1 MFSQIFDNIITAAEP
16 DSDRLGRLFDLAMTK
31 KLAVIK
37 LPPAF
42 WMQDPKINPRADH
55 LYWAALL
62 LGDVER
68 AALAVSA
75 LAVEHEHEERGK
87 TEAERTGLAER
98 LALLTTSLIGQV
110 AATETRLIE
119 RIQATAQEV
128 CP

>member
-1 MFSQIFDNIITAAEP
+1 MFSHIFKTAIKTTDLDP
-16 DSDRLGRLFDLAMTK
+16 NQLGRLFDLAITK

-62 LGDVER
+62 LGDSER

-75 LAVEHEHEERGK
+75 LAVEHEQK
-87 TEAERTGLAER
+87 KKNTAADQTDLATYLEQLTACLTTR
-98 LALLTTSLIGQV
+98 VDADDAALLRQINK
-110 AATETRLIE
+110 
-119 RIQATAQEV
+119 TAREV
-128 CP
+128 RP